1 MIETVPATLHDF
13 FVASSGASA
22 ALIGLLFVAVSV
34 APERVF
40 GPGASGERTY
50 RAGSAFFV
58 LSNGLFISLGAL
70 LPQLNLGDILVLVG
84 AGGLL
89 NILLLIIELWQ
100 RGARPAGHGL
110 LLALGSVAL
119 YAGEVRFGIGLLRH
133 PNDQRAIDAVT
144 YMLLAGYVIGLAR
157 AWQLVS
163 GQDESL
169 VMTVLRR
176 RHAGVSP
183 AGAGRPGSETHPS
196 VMRRSS
202 PHKTGSRRPG
212 RR

>member
-70 LPQLNLGDILVLVG
+70 LPQLNLGNILVLIG
-84 AGGLL
+84 AGGLI
-89 NILLLIIELWQ
+89 NILLLIVELWQ

-119 YAGEVRFGIGLLRH
+119 YAGEVRFGIDLLRH
-133 PNDQRAIDAVT
+133 PNDQRAVDAVT

-157 AWQLVS
+157 AWQLVG
-163 GQDESL
+163 GQDASL
-169 VMTVLRR
+169 IMTVLRR
-176 RHAGVSP
+176 RHADASP
-183 AGAGRPGSETHPS
+183 AVIEHPAGDTQPPVAG
-196 VMRRSS
+196 RSS
-202 PHKTGSRRPG
+202 PRRTNSRRTG